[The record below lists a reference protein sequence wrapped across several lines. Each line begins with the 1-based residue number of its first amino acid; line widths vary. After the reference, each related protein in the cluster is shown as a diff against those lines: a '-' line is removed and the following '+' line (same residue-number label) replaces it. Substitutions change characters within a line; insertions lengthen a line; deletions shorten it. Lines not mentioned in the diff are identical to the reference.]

1 MLSRSA
7 NGFFSLIVL
16 VLIIINTHPCFAQ
29 EGKYVFNYLTVD
41 QGLSQNEVTS
51 ILQDHTGFMW
61 FATRGGLNR
70 YDGKNFLQFD
80 SDPAENNPLVNPSIE
95 RIFQTRDKIIW
106 IGSKSGGL
114 SSYDPVHGVFK
125 NYYNPDKTSRDKCWG
140 QRVISF
146 FEDESN
152 RLWIGTWSDGVFI
165 RENNQTGFQHLLGNQ
180 QVGSVIQTRDKRI
193 WAGTSNGLYVY
204 STKDRN
210 FFPVPWKI
218 KENQIVSMVE
228 DPLEPVI
235 WVVGWGLGLVRFDYI
250 TGTVRQFIPEKGQQ
264 GSSSSYSIVMD
275 SSRQIWM
282 GTWGGGLYKFN
293 QANSEFEK
301 IRIKPA
307 FQIDQNIDYGVILD
321 LYFDK
326 QGILWIG
333 TDGGGVCQLIRKQP
347 FSSFTYSDG
356 LLNTHVL
363 CIEKDSQNTLWIGT
377 RGGGLYYK
385 KDKQSIHAL
394 KDDNTKNKLILSLF
408 RGSDG
413 TFWVGQDYGASIVS
427 YRNGQYELLSAG
439 VKFGTRDFDPL
450 RKILGFLEDDN
461 SIWMGTKENGLY
473 IFEKTG
479 SSYRRKRHFLPSEK
493 PGTLKNDRISSI
505 FKDSD
510 NNIWIGTYH
519 GLYLFSRSDS
529 SFLPADELLVTKNS
543 LTSNIIHYVTQD
555 LQKNLWIATPNGLN
569 KLSCIGKR
577 RYKVNNYRIKDG
589 LANNYVHAIL
599 VDSLNN
605 LWVSTYSGIS
615 KFDNSLG
622 KFINYGI
629 ADGLPGKTFSEA
641 AACRSSGTFYFGGI
655 NGVTSF
661 NPLQINESRR
671 IPEIRF
677 TSLSIFN
684 HDVKIGETIN
694 KRIILPVS
702 LDQVNDLKFTY
713 RDREMTF
720 GFAALNYVSSD
731 KNRYAYKLEGYN
743 KSWVSLGNRS
753 FVSFN
758 NLKPGSYVLKVKG
771 SNNNNV
777 WNNTGISLNFKVL
790 PPPWKTWYAY
800 IIYALLIAGLAFL
813 IWSATFKRLQLEQKI
828 EIEKIR
834 VQQEVELNKLK
845 IDFFTSI
852 SHEIRTPLTLI
863 FAPLEELMS
872 RFSGNDDT
880 KIIYKLNLI
889 SLNAKKLLALI
900 NQLLDFRKVESG
912 RMEIKVTNRIID
924 ETIENIC
931 LPYKDLA
938 RSQSKKFVT
947 EFRNRE
953 KELWYDENMVEII
966 MNNLLSNAFKFC
978 PEDGTVRV
986 NVYEEDVHLIID
998 VIDNGQGIPSEELDK
1013 IFNRFYQ
1020 SKMNTAGGTGIGL
1033 FLVKKYIEL
1042 HKGSVEVQCVP
1053 DATTF
1058 RLKFLKGS
1066 DHFTP
1071 DQIEQNLPATLPD
1084 RKIDNNNVPPV
1095 RITSPEKNLSHKILI
1110 IDDNKELRD
1119 YLEEMFGEMY
1129 IILTADNGLDGY
1141 HLIISENPDLVISD
1155 ITMPKL
1161 DGLELCKRVKK
1172 NDHLKHVPFLLLT
1185 ARNAEKYILLGTK
1198 YGADDYITKPFNYQI
1213 LKHKVDN
1220 LISTHVRLQNKYSQ
1234 KLILEP
1240 SRVEISHSEE
1250 IFLKKVV
1257 DLIEKNISNP
1267 DFNPGVLASKVNMS
1281 QSSLYRR
1288 LHAVS
1293 NQTVNELIREIRIK
1307 RSAQFL
1313 ADKEKTI
1320 SEIAYEVGFNDV
1332 KYFRKSFQK
1341 QFGKSPSEYRSD
1353 MLNKPI
1359 DH

>member
-1 MLSRSA
+1 MLLRFA
-7 NGFFSLIVL
+7 GKLFFVGVIILIVN
-16 VLIIINTHPCFAQ
+16 IHSCFAS
-29 EGKYVFNYLTVD
+29 GDNYVINYLTAD
-41 QGLSQNEVTS
+41 HGLSQNEVTS

-61 FATRGGLNR
+61 FGTRGGLNR
-70 YDGKNFLQFD
+70 YDGKNFIQFN
-80 SDPAENNPLVNPSIE
+80 SDPGEKNLLSNPSVE
-95 RIFQTRDKIIW
+95 RIFQTRDKVIW

-125 NYYNPDKTSRDKCWG
+125 NYYNTDRTYSDKCWG

-152 RLWIGTWSDGVFI
+152 HLWIGTWSDGLFTY
-165 RENNQTGFQHLLGNQ
+165 ENNQTGFQHMLGNQ

-210 FFPVPWKI
+210 FFPVPWEI
-218 KENQIVSMVE
+218 KKNHIVSMVE

-235 WVVGWGLGLVRFDYI
+235 WIVGWGLGLVRFDYI
-250 TGTVRQFIPEKGQQ
+250 KGTARQFIPEIGQS
-264 GSSSSYSIVMD
+264 GSSSSYSVIMD

-282 GTWGGGLYKFN
+282 GTWGAGLYKFN
-293 QANSEFEK
+293 QANSTFEK
-301 IRIKPA
+301 IKIKPA
-307 FQIDQNIDYGVILD
+307 SQIDQNIDYGVILD

-333 TDGGGVCQLIRKQP
+333 TDGGGVCQLVRKQP

-363 CIEKDSQNTLWIGT
+363 CIGKDAQNTLWIGT

-385 KDKQSIHAL
+385 KDGQSIRAL
-394 KDDNTKNKLILSLF
+394 QDDITKNKLILSLF
-408 RGSDG
+408 QGSDG

-427 YRNGQYELLSAG
+427 YRNGHYKLLAAG
-439 VKFGTRDFDPL
+439 EKFGTRDFDPL
-450 RKILGFLEDDN
+450 RKVLGFLEDDN
-461 SIWMGTKENGLY
+461 SLWMGTQENGLY

-479 SSYRRKRHFLPSEK
+479 NSYRRKHHFLPSPEK
-493 PGTLKNDRISSI
+493 KGALKNDRISSI

-510 NNIWIGTYH
+510 NNIWVGTYH
-519 GLYLFSRSDS
+519 GLYLYSRPDS
-529 SFLPADELLVTKNS
+529 SFIPLEKLLVSKST
-543 LTSNIIHYVTQD
+543 LASNIILYVKQD
-555 LQKNLWIATPNGLN
+555 LKKNIWIATPNGLN
-569 KLSCIGKR
+569 ELTCIGNR
-577 RYKVNNYRIKDG
+577 RYKVKNYRVKDG
-589 LANNYVHAIL
+589 LADNYVHAIL

-605 LWVSTYSGIS
+605 LWVSTYGGIS
-615 KFDNSLG
+615 KFDNFQE

-629 ADGLPGKTFSEA
+629 TDGLPGRTFSEA
-641 AACRSSGTFYFGGI
+641 AAYRSGDTFYFGGI

-661 NPLQINESRR
+661 NPLRINESKR

-684 HDVKIGETIN
+684 HDVRIGGTIN
-694 KRIILPVS
+694 NRVVLPVS
-702 LDQVNDLKFTY
+702 LDQVKDLQFSY
-713 RDREMTF
+713 RDREVTF
-720 GFAALNYVSSD
+720 GFAALNYISSD

-743 KSWVSLGNRS
+743 TQWVSLGNRN

-758 NLKPGSYVLKVKG
+758 NLKSGSYVLKVKG

-777 WNNTGISLNFKVL
+777 WNNDGISLNFTVL

-800 IIYALLIAGLAFL
+800 VVYVLLIAGFAFL

-828 EIEKIR
+828 EIEKMR
-834 VQQEVELNKLK
+834 AEQEEELNKLK

-863 FAPLEELMS
+863 FAPLQELMVK
-872 RFSGNDDT
+872 FSGTDNQ
-880 KIIYKLNLI
+880 KIFHKLNLI
-889 SLNAKKLLALI
+889 SLNARKLMSLI
-900 NQLLDFRKVESG
+900 NQLLDFRKVESNQ
-912 RMEIKVTNRIID
+912 MEIKVSKRVIN
-924 ETIENIC
+924 ETIESIC
-931 LPYKDLA
+931 FPYLDLA
-938 RSQSKKFVT
+938 NSQSKKFVT
-947 EFRNRE
+947 EFSNQE
-953 KELWYDENMVEII
+953 KELWYDGNMMEVIL
-966 MNNLLSNAFKFC
+966 NNLLSNAFKFC
-978 PEDGTVRV
+978 PEDGTIRV
-986 NVYEEDVHLIID
+986 HVYEDGVHLVID
-998 VIDNGQGIPSEELDK
+998 VIDNGQGIPSDELDK

-1020 SKMNTAGGTGIGL
+1020 SKMNDAGGTGIGL
-1033 FLVKKYIEL
+1033 FLVKKYVEL

-1053 DATTF
+1053 NATTF

-1066 DHFTP
+1066 EHFTP
-1071 DQIEQNLPATLPD
+1071 DQIEQSLHASSPD
-1084 RKIDNNNVPPV
+1084 REIENIAPV
-1095 RITSPEKNLSHKILI
+1095 VRTTSPDKNLSHKILI

-1119 YLEEMFGEMY
+1119 YLEEMFGETY
-1129 IILTADNGLDGY
+1129 IILTADNGIDGY

-1161 DGLELCKRVKK
+1161 DGLELCKRVKN
-1172 NDHLKHVPFLLLT
+1172 NDQLKHVPFLLLT

-1198 YGADDYITKPFNYQI
+1198 YGADDYITKPFNYLI

-1234 KLILEP
+1234 KLVLEP
-1240 SRVEISHSEE
+1240 SQVEISNSEE
-1250 IFLKKVV
+1250 KLLKKVV
-1257 DLIEKNISNP
+1257 DIIEKNISNP
-1267 DFNPGVLASKVNMS
+1267 DFNPGFLASQVNMS

-1288 LHAVS
+1288 LHTVTH
-1293 NQTVNELIREIRIK
+1293 QTVNELIREIRIK

-1313 ADKEKTI
+1313 ADKEKSI

-1341 QFGKSPSEYRSD
+1341 QFGKSPSEYRDD
-1353 MLNKPI
+1353 MLNKCLN
-1359 DH
+1359 H